1 MTDEPRSICSPCR
14 GTGMLTSNKGGE
26 PHAVPCPWCGGTG
39 RFVPGRDAQT
49 GGVAQHRPRRTLRAR
64 PGDVRR

>member
-1 MTDEPRSICSPCR
+1 MTDEPRSVCSPCR

-49 GGVAQHRPRRTLRAR
+49 GVSTDPDAAPA
-64 PGDVRR
+64 GDPPVT